1 MTGAVLNEKGDLPGP
16 TRAFSERGGSNPRQ
30 PLRGLAEAFE
40 VHENTAGECVAA
52 VAVVERHTYTVRDRA
67 LLLAM
72 LGLEG

>member
-1 MTGAVLNEKGDLPGP
+1 MNGGPTGA
-16 TRAFSERGGSNPRQ
+16 TRAISDRGGSNPRQ

-40 VHENTAGECVAA
+40 VHENTAGECSAA
-52 VAVVERHTYTVRDRA
+52 VAVVKRHTYTVRDRA